1 MKPKHLIPLIVI
13 VAVLVAL
20 VVVKKTSK
28 PAPSIAEQTGLVA
41 LLPEGL
47 SKGDVAKLE
56 MYAGGS
62 ADEKLALAY
71 DADADTWRVT
81 THFDAP
87 VQQDKIDEYLEAI
100 VGLKGEPRAMGVS
113 DEDLGS
119 YELADDAA
127 FHVKGY
133 KKDAEEPLFHLL
145 IGKSPGYRTVFL
157 RKAEGN
163 DVFVEDTN
171 LRQKAGV
178 YGDDMTK
185 SPEPGTWLNKD
196 VLKLEKDEIMKVAL
210 TLPDKEIV
218 FENREKPKEEEAE
231 AAQSDQSDQ
240 SDQSEGEAE
249 EETPPEYEWVLAS
262 GGPGKEHK
270 ESGLTSL
277 LGKLS
282 SLTASDIVD
291 PEKKAEWGLEDP
303 AYVCVVSVKD
313 KDDVRIEGGRPD
325 PSSDGYVQV
334 VGAKEDLVYKLSKYT
349 FEQLFPKGTSF
360 FDLPTLSADKD
371 KMTSINITQPDGAV
385 RLAKGD
391 TDWAIE
397 EPAADLEARS
407 STLDTLAS
415 TLASW
420 KPADYADAGAA
431 DLGAATR
438 TVSFVADDK
447 THTVKLYGD
456 SKSIDGVYAQMDDR
470 PDVLVMSRTDFDKV
484 FKERKELYDR
494 SLLDID
500 EDDMRAI
507 HVSGPEGAFSLARG
521 DEDEDWKLTVGGET
535 VDTDDDECDDLAQ
548 DIADLEAS
556 DVLFGQA
563 EMSDP
568 VASTVRIKMD
578 DGAEH
583 SFSFGADKDGAH
595 HLALTGRAQVFVL
608 DHSDWAALFPASD
621 DLKKPEPPP
630 EEKKEE
636 AALAEG
642 AEAAPVESAEATPAE
657 GAEAVLIETEITPT
671 EGSETSP

>member
-28 PAPSIAEQTGLVA
+28 PAPSIVEQTGLVA

-62 ADEKLALAY
+62 PDEKLALTY

-81 THFDAP
+81 THFNAP
-87 VQQDKIDEYLEAI
+87 VQEDKIDEYLDAI
-100 VGLKGEPRAMGVS
+100 VELKGEPRAMGVS
-113 DEDLGS
+113 DEDLGA
-119 YELADDAA
+119 YDLADDAA
-127 FHVKGY
+127 FHVKCY

-145 IGKSPGYRTVFL
+145 VGKSPGYQTVFL
-157 RKAEGN
+157 RKADGN

-171 LRQKAGV
+171 LRQQAGV
-178 YGDDMTK
+178 YGDDMAK
-185 SPEPGTWLNKD
+185 GPEPGTWLNKE
-196 VLKLEKDEIMKVAL
+196 VLKIEKDEIMKVAL
-210 TLPDKEIV
+210 TLPDKAIV
-218 FENREKPKEEEAE
+218 FENREKPKKEEEAE
-231 AAQSDQSDQ
+231 SDLSDESDRSDQSDQ
-240 SDQSEGEAE
+240 SDDEAE

-291 PEKKAEWGLEDP
+291 PEKKADWGLEEP
-303 AYVCVVSVKD
+303 AYVCVVSVKEQ
-313 KDDVRIEGGRPD
+313 DDVRIEGGRPD

-334 VGAKEDLVYKLSKYT
+334 AGAKEALVYKLSKYT
-349 FEQLFPKGTSF
+349 FEQVFPKGTSL
-360 FDLPTLSADKD
+360 FDLPTPSADKD
-371 KMTSINITQPDGAV
+371 KMTSISITQPDGAV
-385 RLAKGD
+385 RLAKSNG
-391 TDWAIE
+391 DWAIE
-397 EPAADLEARS
+397 EPAADLEVRS

-420 KPADYADAGAA
+420 KPADYADAGAVE
-431 DLGAATR
+431 LGAPAC
-438 TVSFVADDK
+438 TVTFVADDK

-456 SKSIDGVYAQMDDR
+456 SKSTDGVYAQMDDR

-484 FKERKELYDR
+484 LKERKELYDR
-494 SLLDID
+494 SLLDVD
-500 EDDMRAI
+500 EDDIREI
-507 HVSGPEGAFSLARG
+507 YVSGLEGGFSLARAG
-521 DEDEDWKLTVGGET
+521 EDEDWKLTLGGET
-535 VDTDDDECDDLAQ
+535 VDTDDGACDDLAE
-548 DIADLEAS
+548 DVAGLEAS

-583 SFSFGADKDGAH
+583 SFSFGADKDGSH
-595 HLALTGRAQVFVL
+595 QLAVAGRAQAFMVE
-608 DHSDWAALFPASD
+608 HTDWENLFPAVD

-636 AALAEG
+636 AAPA
-642 AEAAPVESAEATPAE
+642 ESAEAVSVE
-657 GAEAVLIETEITPT
+657 GAEAVLVETETTPA
-671 EGSETSP
+671 EGR

>member
-20 VVVKKTSK
+20 VVVKKTAK
-28 PAPSIAEQTGLVA
+28 PTPSIVEQTGLVA

-56 MYAGGS
+56 IYAG
-62 ADEKLALAY
+62 AAPDESLALAY

-87 VQQDKIDEYLEAI
+87 VQQDKIDQYLEAI

-113 DEDLGS
+113 DEDLAS

-145 IGKSPGYRTVFL
+145 IGKSPGYQTVFL
-157 RKAEGN
+157 READGN

-171 LRQKAGV
+171 LRQKAGI

-185 SPEPGTWLNKD
+185 GPEPGTWLNKE
-196 VLKLEKDEIMKVAL
+196 VLKIEKDEIMKVAL
-210 TLPDKEIV
+210 TLPDKAIV
-218 FENREKPKEEEAE
+218 FENREKPKKEEKAEETDEAE
-231 AAQSDQSDQ
+231 ESAPDQSDQ
-240 SDQSEGEAE
+240 PEAEAE
-249 EETPPEYEWVLAS
+249 EEAPPEYEWVLAS
-262 GGPGKEHK
+262 GGPCKEHK

-291 PEKKAEWGLEDP
+291 PDKKADWGLEEP
-303 AYVCVVSVKD
+303 SYVCVVSLKD
-313 KDDVRIEGGRPD
+313 QDDVRIEGGRPD

-334 VGAKEDLVYKLSKYT
+334 VGAKEELVYKLSKYT
-349 FEQLFPKGTSF
+349 FEQVFPKGTSL
-360 FDLPTLSADKD
+360 FDLPTPSADKD
-371 KMTSINITQPDGAV
+371 KMTSVSITQPDGAV
-385 RLAKGD
+385 RLAKSDG
-391 TDWAIE
+391 DWAIE

-407 STLDTLAS
+407 STLDTIAS
-415 TLASW
+415 TLPSW
-420 KPADYADAGAA
+420 KPGDYADAGAV
-431 DLGAATR
+431 DLGAPTR

-447 THTVKLYGD
+447 THSVKLYGD
-456 SKSIDGVYAQMDDR
+456 SKSSDGVYAQIDDR
-470 PDVLVMSRTDFDKV
+470 PDVLVMARTDFDKI

-494 SLLDID
+494 SLLDVD
-500 EDDMRAI
+500 EDDIREI
-507 HVSGPEGAFSLARG
+507 HVSGLEGMFSLARPG
-521 DEDEDWKLTVGGET
+521 EDQDWKLTVGGDT
-535 VDTDDDECDDLAQ
+535 VDTDDGACDDLAQ
-548 DIADLEAS
+548 EVADLEAN

-568 VASTVRIKMD
+568 VESTVRIKMD

-595 HLALTGRAQVFVL
+595 QLAVAGRAQAFVV
-608 DHSDWAALFPASD
+608 DHTDWENLFPAAD

-630 EEKKEE
+630 EENKEE
-636 AALAEG
+636 TAPAEG
-642 AEAAPVESAEATPAE
+642 AEAASVEKS
-657 GAEAVLIETEITPT
+657 EAVLIETEATTPA
-671 EGSETSP
+671 EGSEATP